1 MNEVWHQVTLESQ
14 TPEINEAISNF
25 MFELG
30 ASGVSENGPQ
40 FFGYFNHSDVDDL
53 RDSLNNYL
61 ESLQDIVPNFKAPK
75 LIISEVIQE
84 NWAEMHRPF
93 FTPQKIGRNFYFLP
107 PWESIEKTPPG
118 RIPLIIEPGQAF
130 GTGLH
135 PSTQLSLKQIEKSVF
150 LNLLPRPY
158 NLLDVGTGTGILSVA
173 ASLLGF
179 EKITAIDI
187 DPLAIEA
194 VKQNFEL
201 NHVQNIEASLESIQ
215 NLKTPYSIIVSNI
228 LLETHLELLP
238 EYVRLL
244 KPQGKLILAG
254 LLNDQFKAIMPVCLE
269 QGLILEERIIQEDWL
284 SLRFYKTV

>member
-1 MNEVWHQVTLESQ
+1 MNEVWHQVILESQ

-40 FFGYFNHSDVDDL
+40 FFGYFNHADIDGL
-53 RDSLNNYL
+53 RVSLSNYL
-61 ESLQDIVPNFKAPK
+61 ESLQEIVPSFRVPK
-75 LIISEVIQE
+75 LTISEVVQE
-84 NWAEMHRPF
+84 NWAEMHRPY

-107 PWESIEKTPPG
+107 PWEAVEKTPPG

-135 PSTQLSLKQIEKSVF
+135 PSTQLSLKQIEKSVY
-150 LNLLPRPY
+150 LNLLPEPY
-158 NLLDVGTGTGILSVA
+158 TLLDVGTGTGILSIA

-179 EKITAIDI
+179 EKITAIDV

-194 VKQNFEL
+194 VEQNLEF
-201 NHVQNIEASLESIQ
+201 NQTHNIEASQKNIQ
-215 NLKTPYSIIVSNI
+215 ELQTPYSIIVSNI

-244 KPQGKLILAG
+244 RPKGKLILAG
-254 LLNDQFKAIMPVCLE
+254 LLNDQFKAIMPLCLE
-269 QGLILEERIIQEDWL
+269 QGLVLEERIIQEDWL
-284 SLRFYKTV
+284 SLRFYKV